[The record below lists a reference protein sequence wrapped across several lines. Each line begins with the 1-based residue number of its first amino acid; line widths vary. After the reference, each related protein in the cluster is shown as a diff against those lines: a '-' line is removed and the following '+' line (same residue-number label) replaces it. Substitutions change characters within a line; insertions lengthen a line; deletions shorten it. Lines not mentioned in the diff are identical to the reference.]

1 MSEET
6 IDIVLQGS
14 ATAYTL
20 SVAEYYLNMHFVKNV
35 IISCWVTDDIET
47 DNPRIII
54 VKNIDVENPGF
65 QNRNRQIKSS
75 LEGLKRATA
84 EFSVKLRGDQKIYIK
99 DMCVLYDFYN
109 KHRHRKLEHANDRT
123 KPRNIIGILGIYPCF
138 PFHPHDQIFWGN
150 TQDLIELFDCP
161 YCNSTPDS
169 GQGFDQVMRAE
180 AYVVIHYLAKFKP
193 EIYYYIE
200 HKTTYLV
207 DYSPKIIEALQVS
220 RDIMDNV
227 FLVFPK
233 IDYEWPKNHPEH
245 YSYELRKR
253 DYGFYW
259 HENK

>member
-1 MSEET
+1 MSQET

-47 DNPRIII
+47 DNPHIII
-54 VKNIDVENPGF
+54 VKNTDVENPGF

-84 EFSVKLRGDQKIYIK
+84 EFSVKLRGDQKIYIN
-99 DMCVLYDFYN
+99 DMCILYDFYN
-109 KHRHRKLEHANDRT
+109 KHRHRKMGHTNDT
-123 KPRNIIGILGIYPCF
+123 MKPRNIIGVLGIYPRF

-161 YCNSTPDS
+161 YCNSTPH
-169 GQGFDQVMRAE
+169 GGEGFDQVMRAE
-180 AYVVIHYLAKFKP
+180 AYVVIHYLAKFEPK
-193 EIYYYIE
+193 IYNYIE
-200 HKTTYLV
+200 NKKTYLV

-220 RDIMDNV
+220 RNMMDKV
-227 FLVFPK
+227 FLVFPR
-233 IDYEWPKNHPEH
+233 IDYEWPKNNPEN

-259 HENK
+259 YDS